1 MNKQRMIVLGVA
13 VIAAGGAALMAR
25 SLMGGGTPQV
35 KAAPPP
41 PTIAMSQV
49 LVASQPLQPGDALTP
64 AQVHW
69 EKWPSASVDP
79 SFVTQNGSPDLN
91 SVVKGMVVRAPM
103 VAGEPLAAGKYV
115 KGDAS
120 SFMAATLQPG
130 MRAMAIQVAI
140 ATVAGGFI
148 QPNDRVDII
157 LTRKIGDTRIVSRAI
172 LSDIRVLAIDQAANA
187 AKDQKAVADAKTAT
201 LELTPA
207 QAVLVSGAGMQGTLS
222 LSLRSL
228 SENLPDVG
236 ALASATG
243 TPTADQVRAAQAR
256 LNAKAAAQQPDSV
269 PSEDEAGDASQ
280 VKIIRY
286 GVQQKMAPSDQGGE
300 AK

>member
-1 MNKQRMIVLGVA
+1 MNKQRMIVLAFA
-13 VIAAGGAALMAR
+13 VIAAGGAALLAR
-25 SLMGGGTPQV
+25 GMMGGGTPPV

-69 EKWPSASVDP
+69 EKWPSSSIDP
-79 SFVTQNGSPDLN
+79 SFITQKDSPDLN
-91 SVVKGMVVRAPM
+91 LVVQGMVVRAPM
-103 VAGEPLAAGKYV
+103 VAGEPLSAGKYV
-115 KGDAS
+115 KGSAS

-130 MRAMAIQVAI
+130 MRAVAVQVSI

-157 LTRKIGDTRIVSRAI
+157 LTRKISEKVINSRTI
-172 LSDIRVLAIDQAANA
+172 LSDVRVLAIDQAANA

-201 LELTPA
+201 LELTPD
-207 QAVLVSGAGMQGTLS
+207 QAVLVSGANAAGTLS

-228 SENLPDVG
+228 SENLPVP
-236 ALASATG
+236 ALTAMATG
-243 TPTADQVRAAQAR
+243 TPSPAQIRPVTPKQTPVKNLDAPA
-256 LNAKAAAQQPDSV
+256 N
-269 PSEDEAGDASQ
+269 EAGDAGQ
-280 VKIIRY
+280 VKVFRY
-286 GVQQKMAPSDQGGE
+286 GVQQKMAPPDQGGE
-300 AK
+300 EK